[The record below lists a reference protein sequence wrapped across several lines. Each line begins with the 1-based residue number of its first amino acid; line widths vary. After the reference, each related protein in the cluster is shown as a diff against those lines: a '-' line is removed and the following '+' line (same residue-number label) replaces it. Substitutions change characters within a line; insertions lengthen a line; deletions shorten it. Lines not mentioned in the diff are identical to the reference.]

1 MEPGAVNL
9 TYREGGGNNGLI
21 SMSVGNEVERGST
34 SFVPGDSEEPTRYI

>member
-21 SMSVGNEVERGST
+21 SMSVGNEVERGSLN
-34 SFVPGDSEEPTRYI
+34 SLVPNDGEEPTR